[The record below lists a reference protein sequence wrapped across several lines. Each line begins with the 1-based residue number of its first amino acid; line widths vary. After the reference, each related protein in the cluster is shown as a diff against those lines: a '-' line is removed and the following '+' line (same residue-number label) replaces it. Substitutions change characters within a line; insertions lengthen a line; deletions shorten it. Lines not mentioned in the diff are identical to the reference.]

1 MIIMISNKSILIID
15 DNRITRLLLAKI
27 FSKDYEV
34 LQAGDGKTG
43 FDLLLQDPSKICT
56 ILLNLNMPIMDGWE
70 FIDKM
75 KELDLLKAIPVI
87 IVTAETIEEVETK
100 ALEKGVS
107 DIVNTPI
114 VPKTVYCRV
123 QNVISANHHKR
134 NLEAAARDLSLR
146 LQKSNETMIDTLS
159 SIIEHRSMESGQHI
173 KRIRS
178 FTEILLKEIK
188 KNYPEYGLTDKIIY
202 CMASASTLHD
212 IGKIIIPDSILNK
225 PGRLTKEEFETMK
238 SHTVHGGDIIRK
250 LDFFEKKDYL
260 EYAWQIAMY
269 HHERYDGKGYPS
281 GLVGDDIPLCAQVAA
296 IADVYD
302 ALTTPRVYKPAFS
315 HEKTVRMIISGECG
329 AFSEKI
335 KHCFRLVSD
344 QFEEKARQYRDG
356 EINLEEFGFTPEI
369 EENSDIPDYLDN
381 YRYNRLIKETGDIV
395 LEIDYSTKKHTILHN
410 NNSDFSS
417 VQLYGDIS
425 QDISIFVDKFV
436 HPEDC
441 INVLQKANFAM
452 QEMEK
457 QNFVSD
463 KIFARLQFDNEDKYQ
478 WYEIKQFRY
487 NTPETTSCRSI
498 VIFNNVEKYLNQDFE
513 NYESKTILK
522 SDSFT
527 KKTENNLENED
538 NKIQDIG
545 LTTEMI
551 YNMFRSTCDILY
563 ILNLDSGKAIVN
575 YSDENDFTN
584 KVPENIN
591 DFVTDKC
598 VTIHKDDLEDV
609 LEKASKAVRSS
620 EEVNTEFRM
629 LSKNGE
635 FKEYQQR
642 IVPVKGSAGN
652 VSHIVGFINHKPA

>member
-1 MIIMISNKSILIID
+1 MISNKSILIID
-15 DNRITRLLLAKI
+15 DNRITRLLLVKI
-27 FSKDYEV
+27 FKKDYEV
-34 LQAGDGKTG
+34 LEADDGKIG
-43 FDLLLQDPSKICT
+43 FDLLLQDPSRICA
-56 ILLNLNMPIMDGWE
+56 ILLNLNMPVMDGWQ

-75 KELDLLKAIPVI
+75 KELNLLRLIPII
-87 IVTAETIEEVETK
+87 IVTAETIEEVETR
-100 ALEKGVS
+100 ALENGVS
-107 DIVNTPI
+107 DIINTPI

-123 QNVISANHHKR
+123 KNVISANHHKR
-134 NLEAAARDLSLR
+134 NLEAAAKDLSYR
-146 LQKSNETMIDTLS
+146 LHKSNETMIDTLS
-159 SIIEHRSMESGQHI
+159 SIIEHRSLESGQHI

-178 FTEILLKEIK
+178 FTEILLREIK
-188 KNYPEYGLTDKIIY
+188 KNYPEYGLNDKIIY
-202 CMASASTLHD
+202 CIASASTLHD

-225 PGRLTKEEFETMK
+225 PGRLTTEEFETMK

-250 LDFFEKKDYL
+250 LDFVEKKDYL

-281 GLVGDDIPLCAQVAA
+281 GLIGDDIPLCAQVAA

-315 HEKTVRMIISGECG
+315 HEKTVRMIVSGECG

-356 EINLEEFGFTPEI
+356 EINLEEFGFTPEL
-369 EENSDIPDYLDN
+369 EEDNDLPDYLDN
-381 YRYNRLIKETGDIV
+381 YRYDSLVKESGDII
-395 LEIDYSTKKHTILHN
+395 LEIDYASKKHGIIYSKN
-410 NNSDFSS
+410 IDFSS

-441 INVLQKANFAM
+441 INVLQKANLAM

-487 NTPETTSCRSI
+487 NTPETTSCRTI
-498 VIFNNVEKYLNQDFE
+498 VIFTNVEKYINQDFA

-527 KKTENNLENED
+527 KKIENTPETND
-538 NKIQDIG
+538 TQIQDIG

-551 YNMFRSTCDILY
+551 YDMFRSTCDILY
-563 ILNLDSGKAIVN
+563 ILNLDSGKTIVN
-575 YSDENDFTN
+575 YNDENDFTN
-584 KVPENIN
+584 KVPETIN
-591 DFVTDKC
+591 DFVSNKC
-598 VTIHKDDLEDV
+598 VTIHEDDLEHV
-609 LEKASKAVRSS
+609 LENASKAVKSV
-620 EEVNTEFRM
+620 EEVDTEFRM
-629 LSKNGE
+629 LSKQGE
-635 FKEYQQR
+635 FKKYNHR
-642 IVPVKGSAGN
+642 IVPIKGTAGN
-652 VSHIVGFINHKPA
+652 VSHLVGFINHKHA